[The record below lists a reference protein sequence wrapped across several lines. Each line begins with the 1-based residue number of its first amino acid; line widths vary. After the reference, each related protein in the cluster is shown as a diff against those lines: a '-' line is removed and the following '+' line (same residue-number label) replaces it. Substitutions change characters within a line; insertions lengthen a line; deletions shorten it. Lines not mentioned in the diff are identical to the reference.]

1 MAQRQ
6 SSSGLIAGT
15 ITLLG
20 LGLVWVTVSANFPSQ
35 EELFSGEIPAETYRA
50 PGLPSSLSAPPTL
63 DLTIPI
69 SPPRPSDAALSRQ
82 DDGGLHDPPVNAPAV
97 TGLEPSTLQ
106 AARLKCEAAIDQ
118 LCPNSLDGS
127 ARARC
132 LEQRAKQLT
141 LTCQSQLHE
150 RSVKWKEDRS
160 RLIAACDGDIRRYCR
175 AVKLESR
182 EILQC
187 LQSHGQEISDG
198 CYQILPKGTVF
209 FK

>member
-1 MAQRQ
+1 MAERQ
-6 SSSGLIAGT
+6 SSSGFIAGT

-35 EELFSGEIPAETYRA
+35 EELFSGEMPVEAYRA
-50 PGLPSSLSAPPTL
+50 PGQPPSLSAPPTL
-63 DLTIPI
+63 DLTIPT
-69 SPPRPSDAALSRQ
+69 SPPLPSHAALSRP
-82 DDGGLHDPPVNAPAV
+82 DDDGLHDAPVDAPAV
-97 TGLEPSTLQ
+97 TRLDPSTLQ
-106 AARLKCEAAIDQ
+106 ATRLKCEAEIDQ
-118 LCPNSLDGS
+118 LCPDSLDGS
-127 ARARC
+127 ARAHC

-141 LTCQSQLHE
+141 LPCQGQLHE
-150 RSVKWKEDRS
+150 RFVKWKEDRS

-187 LQSHGQEISDG
+187 LQSHGQEVSDG

>member
-1 MAQRQ
+1 MAQRR
-6 SSSGLIAGT
+6 SSSGFIAGT

-35 EELFSGEIPAETYRA
+35 EELFSGEIPSETYRA
-50 PGLPSSLSAPPTL
+50 PGSPSSLSAPPTL

-69 SPPRPSDAALSRQ
+69 SPPLPSDAALSR
-82 DDGGLHDPPVNAPAV
+82 PPVDAPAV
-97 TGLEPSTLQ
+97 TRLEPSTLQ
-106 AARLKCEAAIDQ
+106 VTRLKCEAEIDQ
-118 LCPNSLDGS
+118 LCPDSLDGS

-141 LTCQSQLHE
+141 LPCQSQLHE
-150 RSVKWKEDRS
+150 RFVKWKEDRS

-175 AVKLESR
+175 AAKLESR

-187 LQSHGQEISDG
+187 LQSHGQEVSDG